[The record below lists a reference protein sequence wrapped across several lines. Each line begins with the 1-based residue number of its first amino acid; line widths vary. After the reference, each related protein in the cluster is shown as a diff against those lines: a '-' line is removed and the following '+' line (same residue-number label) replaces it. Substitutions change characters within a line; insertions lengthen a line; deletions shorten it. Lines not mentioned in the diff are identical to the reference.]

1 MPYVT
6 MERVNAPQ
14 PSGLPKGDEAIGEV
28 LRRAQ
33 EIDDQTRQMLE
44 PFPEYSELIHAA
56 EEAGIARDAT
66 LQALRERLSLPV
78 KEFEPGTR
86 VFAKSADGHYYAATL
101 DKVQGRTAHLRFVNG
116 SEHVADM
123 TDLKMF
129 SLTPGQKLMFHSSSY
144 GMWIG
149 GEVVRFNRES
159 GSVTITAWYQ
169 EETVPLEKVR
179 LNRER
184 SSFAAP
190 VFKFHEDMK
199 FALVGLAGLLAGGA
213 IGAVATW
220 LLTR

>member
-1 MPYVT
+1 VSDAY
-6 MERVNAPQ
+6 PQ
-14 PSGLPKGDEAIGEV
+14 GLPKDPEAVGDV

-33 EIDDQTRQMLE
+33 EIDGQTRQMLE
-44 PFPEYSELIHAA
+44 PYPEYSELIRAA

-101 DKVQGRTAHLRFVNG
+101 DRVQGRTAHLRFVNG

-129 SLTPGQKLMFHSSSY
+129 SLTPGQKVMFHSSSY

-159 GSVTITAWYQ
+159 GSVTVIAWYQ

-179 LNRER
+179 LGKER
-184 SSFAAP
+184 AALAIGDRARYWGIAIACA
-190 VFKFHEDMK
+190 VTGG
-199 FALVGLAGLLAGGA
+199 LVGAVLTVLLK
-213 IGAVATW
+213 
-220 LLTR
+220 R

>member
-1 MPYVT
+1 MQAVS
-6 MERVNAPQ
+6 ESQ
-14 PSGLPKGDEAIGEV
+14 PSGLPKGEEAVGEV

-44 PFPEYSELIHAA
+44 PYPEYSELIHAA

-101 DKVQGRTAHLRFVNG
+101 DRVHGRTAHLRFVNG

-129 SLTPGQKLMFHSSSY
+129 SLTPGQKVAFHSSGY
-144 GMWIG
+144 GMWIV

-159 GSVTITAWYQ
+159 GSVTVTAWYQ

-179 LNRER
+179 LSKER
-184 SSFAAP
+184 PPLEFGGSAKLWA
-190 VFKFHEDMK
+190 VGV
-199 FALVGLAGLLAGGA
+199 ACLVAGSA
-213 IGAVATW
+213 IGAVIMAM
-220 LLTR
+220 LQR